1 MFRAGRAS
9 VKFRGWIWP
18 AATVAMALIAAL
30 FGGMWALRPDPKP
43 ITQVV
48 YVIKE
53 VPKPTPRV
61 AAKPSPRESP
71 RFSAGQETLEP
82 AYPQTPYLQMENHL
96 LRWGL
101 EGLPA
106 LPPVPP
112 SEKPLTRADILE
124 KPADVPSAVPFL
136 PLTFLQKIGDPS

>member
-1 MFRAGRAS
+1 
-9 VKFRGWIWP
+9 
-18 AATVAMALIAAL
+18 MALVATA
-30 FGGMWALRPDPKP
+30 FGGILALRPDPQP

-53 VPKPTPRV
+53 VPKRTARV
-61 AAKPSPRESP
+61 AAKPSRRESP
-71 RFSAGQETLEP
+71 RLATVQDALEP

-101 EGLPA
+101 DGLPA

-112 SEKPLTRADILE
+112 SEKPLTRAGILE
-124 KPADVPSAVPFL
+124 KAADVPSAVPFL
-136 PLTFLQKIGDPS
+136 PLTFLQKLGDPS